1 VDEVPVVEVDP
12 LLPFVVVE
20 EVGVLEVVVE
30 VD

>member
-12 LLPFVVVE
+12 LLPFVAVE
-20 EVGVLEVVVE
+20 GVGVLEVVVE